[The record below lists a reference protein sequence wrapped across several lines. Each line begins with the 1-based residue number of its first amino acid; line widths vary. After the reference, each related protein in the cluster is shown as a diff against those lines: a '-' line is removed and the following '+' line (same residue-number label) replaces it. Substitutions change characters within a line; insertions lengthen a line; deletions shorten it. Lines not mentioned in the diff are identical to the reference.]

1 LKIAIQ
7 IRELVS
13 SNVSNLV
20 ETATDAK
27 KMLNLLRKQIE
38 ETIISLQGDLTR
50 GRRRAER
57 LDREAGELAA
67 SVDGW
72 QDKAKIAMDHKRED
86 LARSALLAKEDAKL
100 QAAARAA
107 EARAMADEVSEIEAA
122 IAQLEAKHREV
133 LDQLDNFGEPA
144 KLASSGLLG
153 GLFADRGSVAE
164 RKLEHVSRLEKRVS
178 FATATASQTKDDPA
192 PASVEAEIAR
202 LEREAAVAAAMASLK
217 AAKPAKKAAPKRRKP
232 AAK

>member
-13 SNVSNLV
+13 SNVSNIV
-20 ETATDAK
+20 DNATDPK

-50 GRRRAER
+50 ARRRGER
-57 LDREAGELAA
+57 LEREANELAA

-86 LARSALLAKEDAKL
+86 LARSALLAREDAKL
-100 QAAARAA
+100 QAVSRAL
-107 EARAMADEVSEIEAA
+107 EARATAGEVAELEAA
-122 IAQLEAKHREV
+122 IAELETKHREV
-133 LDQLDNFGEPA
+133 LDQLDNFAAPA
-144 KLASSGLLG
+144 RPAGVNPLG

-178 FATATASQTKDDPA
+178 FATATATAKKDEPSIA
-192 PASVEAEIAR
+192 AVEAELAK
-202 LEREAAVAAAMASLK
+202 LEREANAEAALASLK
-217 AAKPAKKAAPKRRKP
+217 SAAKPTKKAAPKRKT
-232 AAK
+232 AK